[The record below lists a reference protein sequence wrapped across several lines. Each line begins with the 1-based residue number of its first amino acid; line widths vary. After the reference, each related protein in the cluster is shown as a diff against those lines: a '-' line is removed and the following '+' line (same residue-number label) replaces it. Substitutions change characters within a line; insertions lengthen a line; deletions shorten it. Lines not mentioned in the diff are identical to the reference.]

1 MNKYYLTKNDVY
13 KKLNYLLKQSNL
25 SLYDIQFFSIRKIY
39 KLLKILSKFDDKY
52 KLPRKKL
59 KQIAISL
66 FEYVN
71 SNNVNNEIEV
81 LINLEIKKTTVSKI
95 ILSFE
100 IIVSR
105 FVEYFF
111 DKKQIIRY

>member
-1 MNKYYLTKNDVY
+1 MNKYYLSKNDIY

-25 SLYDIQFFSIRKIY
+25 SLYDIQFFSIKQIY
-39 KLLKILSKFDDKY
+39 KLLKMLSKFDDKY

-71 SNNVNNEIEV
+71 LNDVNNEIEV
-81 LINLEIKKTTVSKI
+81 LINLEVKETIISKI
-95 ILSFE
+95 VSSFE
-100 IIVSR
+100 IIIST

>member
-1 MNKYYLTKNDVY
+1 MNKYYLNKNDIF
-13 KKLNYLLKQSNL
+13 KKLNYLLKESNL
-25 SLYDIQFFSIRKIY
+25 SLYDIQFFSLRKIY
-39 KLLKILSKFDDKY
+39 KLLKMLSKFDDKY

-59 KQIAISL
+59 KQIAIAL

-71 SNNVNNEIEV
+71 LNSVNNEIEV
-81 LINLEIKKTTVSKI
+81 LINLEIKENFVSKVISSFTLI
-95 ILSFE
+95 IS
-100 IIVSR
+100 S